1 MLWYVTILSTPHLD
15 TLIKCDNIFLHFL
28 VFLKQWKY
36 EEFVHFNANV
46 SEYDVVE
53 RLSQIEIS
61 NNDIWIKIMLYPNSS
76 IKSRVTYSN
85 NTKIMGGEWVIWGRE
100 LFFHLFLTQSFNSI
114 SLWKIHKTYSCVT
127 YLGAWLIKYFIL

>member
-1 MLWYVTILSTPHLD
+1 MFWYVTILSTPHLD

-46 SEYDVVE
+46 SEYE

-85 NTKIMGGEWVIWGRE
+85 NAKIMGGEWVLWGRE
-100 LFFHLFLTQSFNSI
+100 LFFHLFLTQSFYSI
-114 SLWKIHKTYSCVT
+114 
-127 YLGAWLIKYFIL
+127 